1 MAVKRGQVTL
11 SLVLVVAVVLVVV
24 VGVLR
29 LAQMRSVPLGAA
41 RAAPTQGAGPATV
54 ELSADA
60 ADHAAAATVRDL
72 LTRHFDAIN
81 EKDYRAWASTVVP
94 ARVTGQPEPAWTDAY
109 DSTQD
114 GTIRVSRIDEQGP
127 NRLIAL
133 VSFTS
138 TQDPASGPDRFKLPQ
153 LCWRVAFQL
162 VGNPPLI
169 DVSRI
174 GSQLLG
180 PCS

>member
-11 SLVLVVAVVLVVV
+11 SLVLVVALVLVVV

-60 ADHAAAATVRDL
+60 ANHSAATTVRDL
-72 LTRHFDAIN
+72 LTKHFDAIN
-81 EKDYRAWASTVVP
+81 DKDYQTWATTVVP
-94 ARVTGQPEPAWTDAY
+94 ARVTGQPKTAWDDAY
-109 DSTQD
+109 DSTTD
-114 GTIRVSRIDEQGP
+114 GTIRISRIDEQGP
-127 NRLIAL
+127 NRLLAL

-138 TQDPASGPDRFKLPQ
+138 TQDPSSGPERFKLPQ

-162 VGNPPLI
+162 VGDPPLI
-169 DVSRI
+169 DVSRV